1 MVYSAWQNLKLREW
15 VMNAGIQ
22 KKITFHCARHSFA
35 TIQLE
40 MGTDMMTISKMLG
53 HKELRTTQI
62 YAKVV
67 DKKKMRLWIN

>member
-1 MVYSAWQNLKLREW
+1 LKLQQW
-15 VMNAGIQ
+15 VMNAEIR

-40 MGTDMMTISKMLG
+40 LDTDIYTISKMLG

-62 YAKVV
+62 YAKLV
-67 DKKKMRLWIN
+67 DKKKTEAMNKLNDFKL